1 MSPGSGPDTDTRV
14 RAFDASDSVHWEAFL
29 DSLPE
34 ATFFH
39 KAGWKPVIEKA
50 FRQKNHYML
59 AERNG
64 EIVGVLPLVE
74 IKSRIFGHALISTAF
89 SIGGG
94 VAALDD
100 EAALA
105 LDEAAIALL
114 KTTGADY
121 LEYRRPPRPH
131 PGWVQKDGL
140 YANFSRTMLEDVDE
154 DLLQIPR
161 KQRAVVR
168 KALKN
173 ETLAVRIDEKVDDFF
188 ALYSLNVRN
197 LGTPV
202 FSRKF
207 FQELMSEFGPDCEI
221 LTVTVD
227 GKPVSSVMS
236 FYYRDAVMP
245 YFTGSHVEARRLG
258 SNDLMYWHVMRRAID
273 KGYRVFDF
281 GRSKEGT
288 GPFSFKK
295 NWGFAPEPIIHE
307 FCLKD
312 GTEMPDLNPLNPKY
326 ALMVAAWKR
335 LPLPLANFL
344 GPLVV
349 RNIG

>member
-1 MSPGSGPDTDTRV
+1 M
-14 RAFDASDSVHWEAFL
+14 
-29 DSLPE
+29 
-34 ATFFH
+34 
-39 KAGWKPVIEKA
+39 I
-50 FRQKNHYML
+50 
-59 AERNG
+59 AERDG
-64 EIVGVLPLVE
+64 SIVGVLPLVE
-74 IKSRIFGHALISTAF
+74 IKSCLFGHALISTAF

-100 EAALA
+100 EAAAA
-105 LDEAAIALL
+105 LDEAAVDLL
-114 KTTGADY
+114 KASKADY
-121 LEYRRPPRPH
+121 LEYRRPVRAH
-131 PGWVQKDGL
+131 PDWVRKNGL
-140 YANFSRTMLEDVDE
+140 YANFSRPMLVDADE

-173 ETLAVRIDEKVDDFF
+173 EALAVRIDTSVDDFYR
-188 ALYSLNVRN
+188 LYSLNVRN

-202 FSRKF
+202 FSKRF
-207 FQELMSEFGPDCEI
+207 FQALMETFEDDCEI
-221 LTVTVD
+221 LTVTAD
-227 GKPVSSVMS
+227 GRPLSSVMS
-236 FYYRDAVMP
+236 FYHGDAVMP

-258 SNDLMYWHVMRRAID
+258 SNDFMYWHVMRRAVD

-295 NWGFAPEPIIHE
+295 NWGFTPEPIAHE
-307 FCLKD
+307 FYLRD
-312 GTEMPDLNPLNPKY
+312 GAEMPDLNPLNPKY
-326 ALMVAAWKR
+326 AAMVATWKR
-335 LPLPLANFL
+335 LPLPVANFI

>member
-1 MSPGSGPDTDTRV
+1 MSITV
-14 RAFDASDSVHWEAFL
+14 RDFEAADLDRWEAFVAR
-29 DSLPE
+29 LPE
-34 ATFFH
+34 SNFFH
-39 KAGWKPVIEKA
+39 RAGWKDVIEKA
-50 FRQKNHYML
+50 FRQRTRYMI
-59 AERNG
+59 AERDSA
-64 EIVGVLPLVE
+64 IVGVLPLVE
-74 IKSRIFGHALISTAF
+74 IKSRLFGHALISTAF

-100 EAALA
+100 EAAEA
-105 LDEAAIALL
+105 LDEAAISLL
-114 KTTGADY
+114 KSSKADY
-121 LEYRRPPRPH
+121 LEYRRPVRAH
-131 PGWVQKDGL
+131 SDWVQKKDL
-140 YANFSRTMLEDVDE
+140 YANFSRPMLEDADE

-173 ETLAVRIDEKVDDFF
+173 EMLAVRIDESVDDFYR
-188 ALYSLNVRN
+188 LYSLNVRN

-202 FSRKF
+202 FSKRF
-207 FQELMSEFGPDCEI
+207 FQELMRTFESDCEI

-236 FYYRDAVMP
+236 FYCRDAVMP
-245 YFTGSHVEARRLG
+245 YFTGSHTDARKLG
-258 SNDLMYWHVMRRAID
+258 ANDFMYWHVMRRAVD

-295 NWGFAPEPIIHE
+295 NWGFAPEPIAHE
-307 FCLKD
+307 FYLKD
-312 GTEMPDLNPLNPKY
+312 GAEMPDLNPLNPKY
-326 ALMVAAWKR
+326 AAMVATWKR
-335 LPLPLANFL
+335 LPLPVANFV

>member
-1 MSPGSGPDTDTRV
+1 MSVVV
-14 RAFDASDSVHWEAFL
+14 RPCEPSDLERWEMFV
-29 DSLPE
+29 SQLPE

-39 KAGWKPVIEKA
+39 RSGWKAVIEKA
-50 FRQKNHYML
+50 FRQKTRYMV
-59 AERNG
+59 AERHG

-74 IKSRIFGHALISTAF
+74 IRSRLFGHALISTAF

-100 EAALA
+100 EAAEA
-105 LDEAAIALL
+105 LDDFAVAHL
-114 KTTGADY
+114 KASGADY
-121 LEYRRPPRPH
+121 LEYRRPARSH
-131 PGWVQKDGL
+131 EDWVQKNDL
-140 YANFSRTMLEDVDE
+140 YANFSRPMLPDADE

-173 ETLAVRIDEKVDDFF
+173 EALDVRLDDTVDDFY

-202 FSRKF
+202 FSKRF
-207 FQELMSEFGPDCEI
+207 FAELKNEFAADCEI
-221 LTVTVD
+221 LTVTVE
-227 GKPVSSVMS
+227 GRPVSSVMS
-236 FYYRDAVMP
+236 FYHRDAVMP
-245 YFTGSHVEARRLG
+245 YFTGSHFDARRLG
-258 SNDLMYWHVMRRAID
+258 ANDFMYWHVMRRAVD
-273 KGYRVFDF
+273 KGYSVFDF

-288 GPFSFKK
+288 GPYSFKK
-295 NWGFAPEPIIHE
+295 NWGFAPEPIVHE
-307 FCLKD
+307 FFLKE
-312 GTEMPDLNPLNPKY
+312 GTQMPDLNPLNPKY
-326 ALMVAAWKR
+326 AAMVAVWKK
-335 LPLPLANFL
+335 LPLPVANFI

>member
-1 MSPGSGPDTDTRV
+1 MSVVV
-14 RAFDASDSVHWEAFL
+14 RPFEPSDAEGWEAFVAA
-29 DSLPE
+29 LPE

-39 KAGWKPVIEKA
+39 RLGWKTVVETS
-50 FRQKNHYML
+50 FRQPTRYQVAL
-59 AERNG
+59 RGG

-74 IKSRIFGHALISTAF
+74 IRSRLFGHALISTAF

-100 EAALA
+100 EAAEA
-105 LDEAAIALL
+105 LDTVAVALL
-114 KTTGADY
+114 GSTGADY
-121 LEYRRPPRPH
+121 LEYRRPPRRH
-131 PGWVQKDGL
+131 QGWAAKEDL
-140 YANFSRTMLEDVDE
+140 YANFSRPILTDADE

-173 ETLAVRIDEKVDDFF
+173 DNLEVRIDETVDDFY

-202 FSRKF
+202 FSKKF
-207 FQELMSEFGPDCEI
+207 FSALARTFDEDCEI
-221 LTVTVD
+221 LTVTTG
-227 GKPVSSVMS
+227 GKPISSVMS
-236 FYYRDAVMP
+236 FYHRDAVMP
-245 YFTGSHVEARRLG
+245 YFTGSHIEARRLG
-258 SNDLMYWHVMRRAID
+258 SNDFMYWHVMRRAAQR
-273 KGYRVFDF
+273 GCSVFDF
-281 GRSKEGT
+281 GRSKVGT

-295 NWGFAPEPIIHE
+295 NWGFAPEPIVHE
-307 FCLKD
+307 YCLKE
-312 GTEMPDLNPLNPKY
+312 GAQMPDLNPLNPKY
-326 ALMVAAWKR
+326 AARVAVWKR
-335 LPLPLANFL
+335 LPLPVANFL